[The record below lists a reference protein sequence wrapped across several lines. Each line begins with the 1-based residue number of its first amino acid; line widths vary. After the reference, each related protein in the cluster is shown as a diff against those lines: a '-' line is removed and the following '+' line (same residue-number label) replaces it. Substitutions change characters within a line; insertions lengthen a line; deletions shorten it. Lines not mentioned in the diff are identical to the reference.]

1 MIMEVKVLK
10 IFRDIYT
17 KELYSVGRKLEIEDE
32 DRIKDLTSRGLVEVL
47 EEEKT
52 ADPVLITLFEKE
64 FEKKAI
70 LEALKAIGEK
80 VAWNMKSENIVANV
94 AALDE
99 EKTAALKTALGI
111 E

>member
-1 MIMEVKVLK
+1 MKVKVLK
-10 IFRDIYT
+10 IFRDKFT
-17 KELYSVGRKLEIEDE
+17 KELYSVGMELDFQDEARIE
-32 DRIKDLTSRGLVEVL
+32 DLTSRGLVEVI
-47 EEEKT
+47 EEKK
-52 ADPVLITLFEKE
+52 AVDPDPVLISLFEKE
-64 FEKKAI
+64 FEKKAV
-70 LEALKAIGEK
+70 LDALKAIGEK

>member
-1 MIMEVKVLK
+1 MKVKVLK

-17 KELYSVGRKLEIEDE
+17 KELYSVGRKLEIDDE
-32 DRIKDLTSRGLVEVL
+32 DRIEDLTSRGLVEVL
-47 EEEKT
+47 EEEKVS
-52 ADPVLITLFEKE
+52 DPVLITLFEKE

>member
-1 MIMEVKVLK
+1 MKVKVLK
-10 IFRDIYT
+10 IFRDKFT
-17 KELYSVGRKLEIEDE
+17 KELYSVGVKLELEDE

-47 EEEKT
+47 EGEKT

>member
-1 MIMEVKVLK
+1 MKVKVLK

-32 DRIKDLTSRGLVEVL
+32 DRIEDLTSRGLVGVV
-47 EEEKT
+47 EEEKA

-64 FEKKAI
+64 FEKKVV
-70 LEALKAIGEK
+70 LDALKAIGEK

>member
-1 MIMEVKVLK
+1 MKVNVIK

-32 DRIKDLTSRGLVEVL
+32 DRLEDLTSRGLVEVI
-47 EEEKT
+47 EEEKAT
-52 ADPVLITLFEKE
+52 DPVLIPLFEEE
-64 FEKKAI
+64 FEKKTVI
-70 LEALKAIGEK
+70 KALKSIGETT
-80 VAWNMKSENIVANV
+80 AWNIKDENLIANI

-99 EKTAALKTALGI
+99 EKTASLKTALGI

>member
-1 MIMEVKVLK
+1 MKVKVSK

-17 KELYSVGRKLEIEDE
+17 KELYSVGRKLEIDDE
-32 DRIKDLTSRGLVEVL
+32 DRIEDLTSRGLVEVL
-47 EEEKT
+47 EEEKVS
-52 ADPVLITLFEKE
+52 DPVLITLFEKE

>member
-1 MIMEVKVLK
+1 MKVKVLK

-32 DRIKDLTSRGLVEVL
+32 DRIEDLTSRGLVEVI

-52 ADPVLITLFEKE
+52 ADPVLIALFEKE
-64 FEKKAI
+64 FEKKTVI
-70 LEALKAIGEK
+70 KALKAIGETA
-80 VAWNMKSENIVANV
+80 AWNIKDENLIANIAV
-94 AALDE
+94 LDE
-99 EKTAALKTALGI
+99 EKTSAFKTALGI

>member
-1 MIMEVKVLK
+1 MKVKVLK
-10 IFRDIYT
+10 IFRDKFT
-17 KELYSVGRKLEIEDE
+17 KELYSVGVVIELEDE

-47 EEEKT
+47 EEGKT

>member
-1 MIMEVKVLK
+1 MKVKVLK

-17 KELYSVGRKLEIEDE
+17 KELYSVGRKLEIDDE
-32 DRIKDLTSRGLVEVL
+32 DRIEDLTSRGLVEVV
-47 EEEKT
+47 EEKRT
-52 ADPVLITLFEKE
+52 DDLVLVPLLDKE
-64 FEKKAI
+64 FEKKVV
-70 LEALKAIGEK
+70 LDALKAIGEK

>member
-1 MIMEVKVLK
+1 MKVKVLK
-10 IFRDIYT
+10 IFRDKFT
-17 KELYSVGRKLEIEDE
+17 KELYPVGVKLELEDE
-32 DRIKDLTSRGLVEVL
+32 DRIEDLTSRGLVEVV
-47 EEEKT
+47 EDEKVS
-52 ADPVLITLFEKE
+52 DPVLVSIFDEE
-64 FEKKAI
+64 FEKKTI
-70 LEALKAIGEK
+70 LDALKAIGEK

>member
-1 MIMEVKVLK
+1 MKVKVLK

-32 DRIKDLTSRGLVEVL
+32 DRIEDLTSRGLVEVVK
-47 EEEKT
+47 EEKA
-52 ADPVLITLFEKE
+52 ADPVLIPLFEKE

-99 EKTAALKTALGI
+99 EKTSALKAALGI
-111 E
+111 K

>member
-1 MIMEVKVLK
+1 MKVKVLK

-17 KELYSVGRKLEIEDE
+17 KELYSVGRKLEIDDE
-32 DRIKDLTSRGLVEVL
+32 DRIEDLTSRGLVEVL